1 MSLAWWLLIVALFCS
16 ITLILALK
24 CIFILQCSAQLHFW
38 NAVHCSLLLR
48 VSSVHCDSTS
58 LGCQQ
63 NFKLQD
69 FSISPKRFLNPSPV
83 FKSFFDMAT
92 HPKHWLF
99 YVICLSVETGEWA
112 LVHLANFK
120 CKRIHWKISTHFPCF
135 LFLPFCI
142 SHALHSVSALW
153 ASHLSLT
160 FKSR

>member
-69 FSISPKRFLNPSPV
+69 FSISPKRFLNPSTV
-83 FKSFFDMAT
+83 FLTSQPTQSIDF
-92 HPKHWLF
+92 F

-112 LVHLANFK
+112 LVHLADFK
-120 CKRIHWKISTHFPCF
+120 CKRIYWKISTHFPCF
-135 LFLPFCI
+135 LFLLFCI